1 MIEYTPGRSATMQQG
16 FGGETSARMCQ
27 YIEENPKSAVLL
39 GLGVGFCAGLA
50 LASLFSGS
58 SDYFSRDESFAE
70 KVSHRVSDSLAS
82 VLPSSWKNPFR
93 S

>member
-1 MIEYTPGRSATMQQG
+1 MIQYTPDRSATMQQG

-27 YIEENPKSAVLL
+27 YIEENPKGAVLL

-50 LASLFSGS
+50 LASLLSGS
-58 SDYFSRDESFAE
+58 SDYFSKEESLAE
-70 KVSHRVSDSLAS
+70 KISHRVSDSLANA
-82 VLPSSWKNPFR
+82 VPSSWKNAFR